1 MGVSL
6 AKLLLVAQDFEI
18 IEVIIFTLLQELL
31 GTPMVAML
39 RYMILK
45 FIRMMK

>member
-6 AKLLLVAQDFEI
+6 VKPLLVAQDFEI
-18 IEVIIFTLLQELL
+18 IEAIIFILLQELL
-31 GTPMVAML
+31 GTAMVAML

-45 FIRMMK
+45 FMRMMK

>member
-6 AKLLLVAQDFEI
+6 VKPLLVAQDFEI
-18 IEVIIFTLLQELL
+18 IEAIIFISLQELL
-31 GTPMVAML
+31 ETPMVAML